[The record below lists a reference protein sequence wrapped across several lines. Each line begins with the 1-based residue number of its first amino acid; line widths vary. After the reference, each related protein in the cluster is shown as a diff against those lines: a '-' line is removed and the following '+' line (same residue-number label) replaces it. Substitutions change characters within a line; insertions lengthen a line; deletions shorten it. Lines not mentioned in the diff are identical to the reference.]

1 MLSTNDFKEKQI
13 IFIESF
19 NTKNISFD
27 NDNLMIK
34 EN

>member
-1 MLSTNDFKEKQI
+1 MLSENDFKEKQI
-13 IFIESF
+13 LFIESF
-19 NTKNISFD
+19 DTKNISFD